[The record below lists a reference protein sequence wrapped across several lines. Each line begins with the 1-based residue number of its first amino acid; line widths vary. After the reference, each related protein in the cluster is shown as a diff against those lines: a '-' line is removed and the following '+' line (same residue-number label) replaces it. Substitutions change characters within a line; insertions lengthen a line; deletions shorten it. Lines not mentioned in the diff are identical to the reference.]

1 LSQFLFLHFLQKD
14 KFLSNQTIQLNQ
26 ELYEYLLSVSL
37 RESQLLKDL
46 RVATAVLSGA
56 NMQIAPE
63 QGQFMALLVKI
74 IGAKRLIEIGT
85 YTGYSALVC
94 ALALSD
100 DGKIIAI
107 DSDSA
112 STSIAQD
119 FWQQA
124 KVDHLIELR
133 IGDAQDILQ
142 SLLHKNSLKGA
153 IDFVFIDADKIKYP
167 IYYELSLELIRK
179 NGVIL
184 FDNVLWGG
192 AVVDEKNQ
200 DRNTIAIRNLNAH
213 LLNDPRV
220 DISMVPIGD
229 GLTIARKK

>member
-1 LSQFLFLHFLQKD
+1 M
-14 KFLSNQTIQLNQ
+14 SNQTIQLNQ

-37 RESQLLKDL
+37 RESQVLKNL
-46 RVATAVLSGA
+46 RVATAALSGA

-100 DGKIIAI
+100 GKIIAI

-124 KVDHLIELR
+124 KVNHLIELR
-133 IGDAQDILQ
+133 IGDAQDILK
-142 SLLHKNSLKGA
+142 SLLDKNSLKES
-153 IDFVFIDADKIKYP
+153 IDFVFIDADKINYP

-179 NGVIL
+179 NGIIL

-200 DRNTIAIRNLNAH
+200 DRNTTAIRNLNLH
-213 LLNDPRV
+213 LLDDPRV
-220 DISMVPIGD
+220 DISLVPIGD

>member
-1 LSQFLFLHFLQKD
+1 
-14 KFLSNQTIQLNQ
+14 LSNQTIQLNQ

-37 RESQLLKDL
+37 RESQVLKDL
-46 RVATAVLSGA
+46 RVATAALSGA

-85 YTGYSALVC
+85 YTGYSTLVC
-94 ALALSD
+94 ALALS

-124 KVDHLIELR
+124 KVDHLIDLR

-142 SLLHKNSLKGA
+142 SLLHKNLLKGS
-153 IDFVFIDADKIKYP
+153 IDFVFIDADKINYP

-179 NGVIL
+179 NGIIL

-200 DRNTIAIRNLNAH
+200 DRNTTAIRNLNLH
-213 LLNDPRV
+213 LLDDPRV
-220 DISMVPIGD
+220 DISLVPIGD

>member
-1 LSQFLFLHFLQKD
+1 M
-14 KFLSNQTIQLNQ
+14 SNQTIQLNQ

-37 RESQLLKDL
+37 RESQVLKDL
-46 RVATAVLSGA
+46 RVATAALSGA

-85 YTGYSALVC
+85 YTGYSTLVC
-94 ALALSD
+94 ALALS

-107 DSDSA
+107 DSDST

-142 SLLHKNSLKGA
+142 SLLHKNLLKGS
-153 IDFVFIDADKIKYP
+153 IDFVFIDADKINYP

-179 NGVIL
+179 NGIIL

-200 DRNTIAIRNLNAH
+200 DRNTTAIRNLNLH
-213 LLNDPRV
+213 LLDDPRV
-220 DISMVPIGD
+220 DISLVPIGD

>member
-1 LSQFLFLHFLQKD
+1 MSK
-14 KFLSNQTIQLNQ
+14 QTIQLNQ
-26 ELYEYLLSVSL
+26 QLYDYLLSVSL
-37 RESQLLKDL
+37 RECQVLKSL
-46 RVATAVLSGA
+46 REATADLPGA

-94 ALALSD
+94 ALALS

-153 IDFVFIDADKIKYP
+153 IDFVFIDADKINYP

>member
-1 LSQFLFLHFLQKD
+1 M
-14 KFLSNQTIQLNQ
+14 SNQTIQLNQ

-37 RESQLLKDL
+37 RESQVLKDL
-46 RVATAVLSGA
+46 RVATAALSGA

-100 DGKIIAI
+100 GKIIAI
-107 DSDSA
+107 DSDST

-142 SLLHKNSLKGA
+142 SLLHKNLLKGS
-153 IDFVFIDADKIKYP
+153 IDFVFIDADKINYP

-179 NGVIL
+179 NGIIL

-200 DRNTIAIRNLNAH
+200 DRNTTAIRNLNLH
-213 LLNDPRV
+213 LLDDPRV
-220 DISMVPIGD
+220 DISLVPIGD

>member
-1 LSQFLFLHFLQKD
+1 M
-14 KFLSNQTIQLNQ
+14 SNQTIQLNQ

-37 RESQLLKDL
+37 RESQVLKDL
-46 RVATAVLSGA
+46 RVATAALSGA

-85 YTGYSALVC
+85 YTGYSTLVC
-94 ALALSD
+94 ALALS

-107 DSDSA
+107 DSDTA
-112 STSIAQD
+112 STAIAQD

-124 KVDHLIELR
+124 RVDHLIDLR

-153 IDFVFIDADKIKYP
+153 IDFVFIDADKVNYP

-179 NGVIL
+179 NGIVL

-192 AVVDEKNQ
+192 AVADDKNQ
-200 DRNTIAIRNLNAH
+200 DRNTIAIRNLNLD
-213 LLNDPRV
+213 LLDDPRV
-220 DISMVPIGD
+220 DISLVPIGD

>member
-1 LSQFLFLHFLQKD
+1 M
-14 KFLSNQTIQLNQ
+14 SNQTIQLNQ

-37 RESQLLKDL
+37 RESQVLKDL
-46 RVATAVLSGA
+46 RVATAALSGA

-85 YTGYSALVC
+85 YTGYSTLVC
-94 ALALSD
+94 ALALS

-107 DSDSA
+107 DSDST

-142 SLLHKNSLKGA
+142 SLLNKNSLKGA
-153 IDFVFIDADKIKYP
+153 IDFVFIDTDKVNYL

-179 NGVIL
+179 NGIIL

-192 AVVDEKNQ
+192 VVVDEKNQ
-200 DRNTIAIRNLNAH
+200 DRNTTAIRNLNLH
-213 LLNDPRV
+213 LLDDPRV
-220 DISMVPIGD
+220 DISLVPIGD

>member
-1 LSQFLFLHFLQKD
+1 M
-14 KFLSNQTIQLNQ
+14 SNQTIQLNQ

-37 RESQLLKDL
+37 RESQVLKNL
-46 RVATAVLSGA
+46 RVATAALSGA

-85 YTGYSALVC
+85 YTGYSTLVC
-94 ALALSD
+94 ALALS

-107 DSDSA
+107 DSDSI

-142 SLLHKNSLKGA
+142 SLLHKNSLKGS
-153 IDFVFIDADKIKYP
+153 IDFVFIDADKINYP

-179 NGVIL
+179 NGIIL

-200 DRNTIAIRNLNAH
+200 DRNTTVIRNLNLH
-213 LLNDPRV
+213 LLEDPRV
-220 DISMVPIGD
+220 DISLVPIGD
-229 GLTIARKK
+229 GLTIVRKK

>member
-1 LSQFLFLHFLQKD
+1 M
-14 KFLSNQTIQLNQ
+14 SNQTIQLNQ

-37 RESQLLKDL
+37 RESQVLKNL
-46 RVATAVLSGA
+46 RVATAALSGA

-85 YTGYSALVC
+85 YTGYSTLVC
-94 ALALSD
+94 ALALS

-107 DSDSA
+107 DSDST

-142 SLLHKNSLKGA
+142 SLLHKNSLKGS
-153 IDFVFIDADKIKYP
+153 IDFVFIDADKINYP

-179 NGVIL
+179 NGIIL

-200 DRNTIAIRNLNAH
+200 DRNTTAIRNLNLH
-213 LLNDPRV
+213 LLDDPRV
-220 DISMVPIGD
+220 DISLVPIGD

>member
-1 LSQFLFLHFLQKD
+1 MSK
-14 KFLSNQTIQLNQ
+14 QTIQLDQ
-26 ELYEYLLSVSL
+26 HLYEYLLSVSL
-37 RESQLLKDL
+37 RESQVLKDL
-46 RVATAVLSGA
+46 RIATAALSGA

-85 YTGYSALVC
+85 YTGYSTLIC
-94 ALALSD
+94 ALALS

-107 DSDSA
+107 DSDPV
-112 STSIAQD
+112 STAIAQD

-133 IGDAQDILQ
+133 IGDAQDILR

-153 IDFVFIDADKIKYP
+153 IDFVFIDADKINYP

-220 DISMVPIGD
+220 DISMVSIGD

>member
-1 LSQFLFLHFLQKD
+1 M
-14 KFLSNQTIQLNQ
+14 
-26 ELYEYLLSVSL
+26 LSVSL
-37 RESQLLKDL
+37 RESQVLKDL
-46 RVATAVLSGA
+46 RVATAALSGA

-85 YTGYSALVC
+85 YTGYSTLVC
-94 ALALSD
+94 ALALS

-142 SLLHKNSLKGA
+142 SLLHKNSLKGS
-153 IDFVFIDADKIKYP
+153 IDFVFIDADKINYP

-179 NGVIL
+179 NGIIL

-200 DRNTIAIRNLNAH
+200 DRNTTAIRNLNLH
-213 LLNDPRV
+213 LLDDPRV
-220 DISMVPIGD
+220 DISLVPIGD

>member
-1 LSQFLFLHFLQKD
+1 M
-14 KFLSNQTIQLNQ
+14 SNQTIQLNQ

-37 RESQLLKDL
+37 RESQVLKDL
-46 RVATAVLSGA
+46 RVATAALSGA

-85 YTGYSALVC
+85 YTGYSTLVC
-94 ALALSD
+94 ALALS

-107 DSDSA
+107 DSDST

-124 KVDHLIELR
+124 KVNHLIELR

-142 SLLHKNSLKGA
+142 SLLHKNSLKES
-153 IDFVFIDADKIKYP
+153 IDFVFIDADKINYP

-179 NGVIL
+179 NGIIL

-200 DRNTIAIRNLNAH
+200 DRNTTAIRNLNLH
-213 LLNDPRV
+213 LLDDPRV
-220 DISMVPIGD
+220 DISLVPIGD

>member
-1 LSQFLFLHFLQKD
+1 M
-14 KFLSNQTIQLNQ
+14 
-26 ELYEYLLSVSL
+26 LSVSL
-37 RESQLLKDL
+37 RESQVLKDL
-46 RVATAVLSGA
+46 RVATAALSGA

-100 DGKIIAI
+100 GKIIAI
-107 DSDSA
+107 DSDST

-142 SLLHKNSLKGA
+142 SLLHKNSLKGS
-153 IDFVFIDADKIKYP
+153 IDFVFIDADKINYP

-179 NGVIL
+179 NGIIL

-200 DRNTIAIRNLNAH
+200 DRNTTAIRNLNLH
-213 LLNDPRV
+213 LLDDPRV
-220 DISMVPIGD
+220 DISLVPIGD

>member
-1 LSQFLFLHFLQKD
+1 M
-14 KFLSNQTIQLNQ
+14 SNQTIQLNQ

-37 RESQLLKDL
+37 RESQVLKDL
-46 RVATAVLSGA
+46 RVATAALSGA

-85 YTGYSALVC
+85 YTGYSTLVC
-94 ALALSD
+94 ALALS

-124 KVDHLIELR
+124 KVNHLIELR

-142 SLLHKNSLKGA
+142 SLLHKNSLKES
-153 IDFVFIDADKIKYP
+153 IDFVFIDADKINYP
-167 IYYELSLELIRK
+167 IYYELSLELTRK
-179 NGVIL
+179 NGIIL

-200 DRNTIAIRNLNAH
+200 DRNTTAIRNLNLH
-213 LLNDPRV
+213 LLEDPRV
-220 DISMVPIGD
+220 DISLVPIGD

>member
-1 LSQFLFLHFLQKD
+1 M
-14 KFLSNQTIQLNQ
+14 SNQTIQLNQ

-37 RESQLLKDL
+37 RESQVLKDL
-46 RVATAVLSGA
+46 RVATAALSGA

-100 DGKIIAI
+100 GKIIAI
-107 DSDSA
+107 DSDPH

-142 SLLHKNSLKGA
+142 SLLHKNSLKES
-153 IDFVFIDADKIKYP
+153 IDFVFIDADKINYP

-179 NGVIL
+179 NGIIL

-200 DRNTIAIRNLNAH
+200 DRNTTAIRNLNLH
-213 LLNDPRV
+213 LLDDPRV
-220 DISMVPIGD
+220 DISLVPIGD

>member
-1 LSQFLFLHFLQKD
+1 M
-14 KFLSNQTIQLNQ
+14 
-26 ELYEYLLSVSL
+26 
-37 RESQLLKDL
+37 LKDL
-46 RVATAVLSGA
+46 RVATAALSGA

-85 YTGYSALVC
+85 YTGYSTLVC
-94 ALALSD
+94 ALALS

-119 FWQQA
+119 FSQQA
-124 KVDHLIELR
+124 KVNHLIELR

-142 SLLHKNSLKGA
+142 SLLHKNSLKES
-153 IDFVFIDADKIKYP
+153 IDFVFIDADKINYP

-179 NGVIL
+179 NGIIL

-200 DRNTIAIRNLNAH
+200 DRNTTAIRNLNLH
-213 LLNDPRV
+213 LLDDPRV
-220 DISMVPIGD
+220 DISLVPIGD

>member
-1 LSQFLFLHFLQKD
+1 
-14 KFLSNQTIQLNQ
+14 LSNQTIQLNQ

-37 RESQLLKDL
+37 RESQVLKNL
-46 RVATAVLSGA
+46 RVATAALSGA

-85 YTGYSALVC
+85 YTGYSTLVC
-94 ALALSD
+94 ALALS

-142 SLLHKNSLKGA
+142 SLLHKNSLKGS
-153 IDFVFIDADKIKYP
+153 IDFVFIDADKINYP

-179 NGVIL
+179 NGIIL

-200 DRNTIAIRNLNAH
+200 DRNTTAIRNLNLH
-213 LLNDPRV
+213 LLDDPRV
-220 DISMVPIGD
+220 DISLVPIGD

>member
-1 LSQFLFLHFLQKD
+1 M
-14 KFLSNQTIQLNQ
+14 
-26 ELYEYLLSVSL
+26 
-37 RESQLLKDL
+37 LKDL
-46 RVATAVLSGA
+46 RVATAALSGA

-85 YTGYSALVC
+85 YTGYSTLVC
-94 ALALSD
+94 ALALS

-107 DSDSA
+107 DSDST

-124 KVDHLIELR
+124 KVDHLIDLR

-142 SLLHKNSLKGA
+142 SLLHKNSLKGS
-153 IDFVFIDADKIKYP
+153 IDFVFIDADKINYP

-179 NGVIL
+179 NGIIL

-200 DRNTIAIRNLNAH
+200 DRNTTVIRNLNLH
-213 LLNDPRV
+213 LLDDNRV
-220 DISMVPIGD
+220 DISLVPIGD
-229 GLTIARKK
+229 GLTIVRKK

>member
-1 LSQFLFLHFLQKD
+1 M
-14 KFLSNQTIQLNQ
+14 
-26 ELYEYLLSVSL
+26 
-37 RESQLLKDL
+37 LKDL
-46 RVATAVLSGA
+46 RVATAALSGA

-94 ALALSD
+94 ALALS

-142 SLLHKNSLKGA
+142 SLLHKNSLKGS
-153 IDFVFIDADKIKYP
+153 IDFVFIDADKINYP

-179 NGVIL
+179 NGIIL

-200 DRNTIAIRNLNAH
+200 DRNTTVIRNLNLH
-213 LLNDPRV
+213 LLEDPRV
-220 DISMVPIGD
+220 DISLVPIGD
-229 GLTIARKK
+229 GLTIVRKK

>member
-1 LSQFLFLHFLQKD
+1 M
-14 KFLSNQTIQLNQ
+14 SNQTIQLNQ

-37 RESQLLKDL
+37 RESQVLKNL
-46 RVATAVLSGA
+46 RVATAALSGA

-85 YTGYSALVC
+85 YTGYSTLVC
-94 ALALSD
+94 ALALS

-142 SLLHKNSLKGA
+142 SLLHKNSLKGVF
-153 IDFVFIDADKIKYP
+153 DFVFIDADKINYP

-179 NGVIL
+179 NGIIL

-200 DRNTIAIRNLNAH
+200 DRNTTAIRNLNLH
-213 LLNDPRV
+213 LLDDPRV
-220 DISMVPIGD
+220 DISLVPIGD